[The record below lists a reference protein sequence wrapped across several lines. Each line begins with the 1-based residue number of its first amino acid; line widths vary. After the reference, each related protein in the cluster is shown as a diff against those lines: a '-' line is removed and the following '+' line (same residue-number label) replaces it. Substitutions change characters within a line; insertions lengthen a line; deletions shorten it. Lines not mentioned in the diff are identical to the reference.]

1 MNLTLPPEWAA
12 FVAEQVQDGQFPSPD
27 DVIYEGL
34 RLLRDRKKDR
44 QAELN
49 RLRQEIL
56 EGIDDLNQGRKT
68 AFNQETL
75 ERIKARGRA
84 QLQTNGSNDS

>member
-44 QAELN
+44 QDELD
-49 RLRQEIL
+49 RLRHEIL
-56 EGIDDLNQGRKT
+56 EGINDLNQGKKT
-68 AFNQETL
+68 PLNQETL

-84 QLQTNGSNDS
+84 QVQTNGSNDS